1 MIDYKKLLIGAGFF
15 LFAQGLSW
23 YQTNG
28 QFINTWMKEN
38 PILLSALMG
47 IPVGVGY
54 IFGTENIVAAF
65 GGESLWAS
73 RILGFV
79 TGVFTFSILTYLN
92 LKEGINLKTAVI
104 LVLATVIV
112 TLQVFWKIDK

>member
-79 TGVFTFSILTYLN
+79 TGVFTFSILTYLH